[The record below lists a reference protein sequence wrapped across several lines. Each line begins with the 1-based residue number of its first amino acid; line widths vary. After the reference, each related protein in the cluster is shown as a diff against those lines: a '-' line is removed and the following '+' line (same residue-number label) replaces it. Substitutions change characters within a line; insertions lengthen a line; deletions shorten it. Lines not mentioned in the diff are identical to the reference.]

1 MFITNIQFINI
12 MENNEFVSNPYKKE
26 EKKSLAEVIIS
37 QIDVCRKEFSKEMK
51 PGFNQKIFFNGEW
64 IIVTH
69 PDQRQTNIA
78 VTKTL
83 YNLLQWFF
91 DDKFKEEYKKFQIL
105 IKNSNELFLN
115 KYIELEMNSN
125 LKRLAE
131 ETKKIPSH
139 KLSKLSGEIRQSHL
153 NYIAELYRE
162 LFSELVLLF
171 KRKNE
176 LSGKRTLGWKD

>member
-1 MFITNIQFINI
+1 
-12 MENNEFVSNPYKKE
+12 MEKEFDPNPYKKE
-26 EKKSLAEVIIS
+26 DKKSLAEVILS

-64 IIVTH
+64 IIVAH

-91 DDKFKEEYKKFQIL
+91 DEKFEEQYEKIIELKEG
-105 IKNSNELFLN
+105 SNELFL
-115 KYIELEMNSN
+115 KRYIELEMNSN
-125 LKRLAE
+125 LKRIAE
-131 ETKKIPSH
+131 ETKIIPSH

-176 LSGKRTLGWKD
+176 LSGKRSLGWK

>member
-1 MFITNIQFINI
+1 
-12 MENNEFVSNPYKKE
+12 MEKEFVSNPYKKE

-64 IIVTH
+64 IVVSH
-69 PDQRQTNIA
+69 PDQRRTNIA

-91 DDKFKEEYKKFQIL
+91 DETFKDEYRKFQKL
-105 IKNSNELFLN
+105 QNGSNKLFLD
-115 KYIELEMNSN
+115 KYIKLEMNSN
-125 LKRLAE
+125 LKRMAE

-139 KLSKLSGEIRQSHL
+139 KLSKLSGDIRESHL

-176 LSGKRTLGWKD
+176 LSGKRTLSWKD

>member
-1 MFITNIQFINI
+1 
-12 MENNEFVSNPYKKE
+12 MEKEFDSNPYKKE
-26 EKKSLAEVIIS
+26 DKKSLAEVILS

-64 IIVTH
+64 IIISH
-69 PDQRQTNIA
+69 ADQRQTNIA

-83 YNLLQWFF
+83 YNLLQWYF
-91 DDKFKEEYKKFQIL
+91 DDTFKAEYKKFQTL
-105 IKNSNELFLN
+105 QNNSNKLFLK

-125 LKRLAE
+125 LKELAE
-131 ETKKIPSH
+131 RTKRIPSH
-139 KLSKLSGEIRQSHL
+139 KLSKISGDIRQSHL

-176 LSGKRTLGWKD
+176 LSGKRSVGWK